1 MTKGTDIANC
11 VFTGLGLITI
21 FVALLTFCRSVR
33 RERSAQD
40 VGFICSDGRRMGIFQ
55 AKAPWYLSGG
65 SRAKVPPVPSIT
77 GLLRA
82 AEADVWTSAL
92 VDNLYENL
100 DDEVCWKNIY
110 EAFFIHLAWENQPA
124 PKIGLVGTIMS
135 RASRL
140 TRRLRYQVAY
150 DLYNF
155 DIETRQ
161 GKVVGSL
168 LRILS
173 CVSWALLHIFPDILP
188 YIRKSSTLYHAC
200 HDRRLLYEK
209 LLPKSRPLLRK
220 GIKPL
225 EKLNTEDDLNPLTGK
240 RSIWKRNLHPIW
252 ILDKR
257 PCVAVFR
264 DQLEAFCLVFA
275 INLTK
280 NRGSFHGAG
289 AFGLTIN
296 ISPINN
302 ILKVELLQTRR
313 KAPLDPAK
321 GSGYSLLYAK
331 LMGCGCIPFARTP
344 SWVKSILVTAD
355 ILIAIKEGHN
365 IRDADELSHYA
376 GAEYLQRLPG
386 QYNHDLFFM
395 PGSRRDQPYGGIYDK
410 FGQALHASNST
421 ACTWPMAVAGI
432 AFGGFVPQATLYLV
446 EAVRFTL
453 FGTLTLDRARSE
465 EFLDKIE
472 RFIHSVDSWE
482 PEAEIFGTWV
492 ARRREVK
499 RDHAQAL
506 IITTPIGIADAA
518 AIFSRYTTLLERLL
532 ALVNR
537 THDSNDPVK
546 ETYTV
551 LCARI
556 TSLYTM
562 AVDVPQGFNTA
573 ESQICEDLDSCLALQ
588 HDSIDVEW
596 CSRVAIILIVA
607 WTYAVNLVQW
617 DGEHNCLFISHAEH
631 NGENPAKLLKL
642 DAASDMPG
650 AWGL

>member
-135 RASRL
+135 RA
-140 TRRLRYQVAY
+140 
-150 DLYNF
+150 
-155 DIETRQ
+155 
-161 GKVVGSL
+161 
-168 LRILS
+168 
-173 CVSWALLHIFPDILP
+173 
-188 YIRKSSTLYHAC
+188 
-200 HDRRLLYEK
+200 
-209 LLPKSRPLLRK
+209 PLLRK